1 MVFIDADKEAYI
13 QYLEL
18 IMPITRS
25 GTLVIVDNV
34 LWSGKVLM
42 DVKDKKTAALDNFN
56 KYVKDSEYWE
66 SVILPVRDGISL
78 LRKVGF

>member
-1 MVFIDADKEAYI
+1 MY
-13 QYLEL
+13 
-18 IMPITRS
+18 
-25 GTLVIVDNV
+25 
-34 LWSGKVLM
+34 
-42 DVKDKKTAALDNFN
+42 VKDKKTAALDNFN